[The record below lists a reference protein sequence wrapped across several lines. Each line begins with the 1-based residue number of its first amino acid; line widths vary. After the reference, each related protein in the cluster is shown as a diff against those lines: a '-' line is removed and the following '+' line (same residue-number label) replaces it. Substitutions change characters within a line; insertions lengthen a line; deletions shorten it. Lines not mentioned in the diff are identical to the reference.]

1 MKVKD
6 FIKRL
11 ETLNQDTEI
20 VDMYWTEEDV
30 TCQAKNDGIDL
41 SDDEVVNI
49 IGLLSSEHDANIG
62 INWDQISYQTQMVT
76 GGTR

>member
-1 MKVKD
+1 
-6 FIKRL
+6 
-11 ETLNQDTEI
+11 
-20 VDMYWTEEDV
+20 V

-62 INWDQISYQTQMVT
+62 INWDQISYQTQMVI